1 MSVRKKRKIFS
12 KKKNRYGTTVKWLSG
27 VGIGFLVCIGIS
39 LTTHLF
45 RDSLS
50 LIGLVLPSKPQSPQ
64 DTWDEY
70 KKYFRHYSTKDLS
83 PVFLAALAQTES
95 RGSFV
100 SAPRWTFNFKRGPF
114 DLLKPESNAFGIM
127 GLTSS
132 NFSKMK
138 SFCVTLGNAEVT
150 RTWYQV
156 DGCWFNF
163 LSTRLSPA
171 NSIEHTAAFIQ
182 ASVNKKIHGEGLDL
196 SHDKVETFAA
206 LLHRCG
212 VTEALKS
219 LSDVPLLDSKGLS
232 YPCGKTDTTVYL
244 SQVFKNKRIFE
255 KIVSDSDFAKN

>member
-1 MSVRKKRKIFS
+1 MSARKKRKIFS
-12 KKKNRYGTTVKWLSG
+12 KKKNRYGTAMKWASG
-27 VGIGFLVCIGIS
+27 VGIGFLVCLSIS

-50 LIGLVLPSKPQSPQ
+50 LIGLVLPAKSKSHQ

-114 DLLKPESNAFGIM
+114 DLLSPDSSTFGIM
-127 GLTSS
+127 GLTAS

-138 SFCVTLGNAEVT
+138 PFCVTSGNSEVT

-196 SHDKVETFAA
+196 SSEKVETFAA

-219 LSDVPLLDSKGLS
+219 ISDLPTSNTLGLS
-232 YPCGKTDTTVYL
+232 FPCGKTDTTVYL

-255 KIVSDSDFAKN
+255 KIVTDSDFARN